1 MLLKDGSEMSSDSCF
16 VSFMLVST
24 DVVATV
30 SKASPAP
37 IPDPRLLMFTPWAIR
52 SHYV

>member
-1 MLLKDGSEMSSDSCF
+1 MLLKDGSEMSLESCF

-30 SKASPAP
+30 SKAYPTP
-37 IPDPRLLMFTPWAIR
+37 ISDPRLLMFTPWAIL
-52 SHYV
+52 SHYM

>member
-1 MLLKDGSEMSSDSCF
+1 MFLKDRSEMYSESCF

-30 SKASPAP
+30 FKAFPAP
-37 IPDPRLLMFTPWAIR
+37 ICDPRLLMFTPWAIP

>member
-24 DVVATV
+24 DVVAIV

-37 IPDPRLLMFTPWAIR
+37 IPDPSLLMFTPWAIH